1 LVCVWQ
7 AIPSHSVVE
16 IALLDS
22 QVDNGNPLEA
32 SFDKGFYLLGEVKSL
47 GFLEGQK
54 YQAFLPPKLL
64 QNLVQALL
72 ASFSWFSS
80 LVERI

>member
-1 LVCVWQ
+1 MEKKNNSNIVTGSEFSK

-32 SFDKGFYLLGEVKSL
+32 LFDKEF
-47 GFLEGQK
+47 
-54 YQAFLPPKLL
+54 
-64 QNLVQALL
+64 
-72 ASFSWFSS
+72 
-80 LVERI
+80 